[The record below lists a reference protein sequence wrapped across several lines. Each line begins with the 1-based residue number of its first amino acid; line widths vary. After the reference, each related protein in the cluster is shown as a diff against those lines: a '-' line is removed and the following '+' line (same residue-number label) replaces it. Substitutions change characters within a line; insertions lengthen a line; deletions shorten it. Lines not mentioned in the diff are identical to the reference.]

1 MWRDGDAHDRPSSAS
16 VEVVEAVAV
25 EAEMVVADRADCSD
39 RDRARA
45 ALSEALIAA
54 SAPAHGGSRPR
65 GARPTSL
72 PSSLAHWTVTMSVG
86 PVRVSDGPS
95 PSKPAGKSVEA
106 VIVDDAGTIVAQR
119 TLTDRNART
128 CVPLARAVGA
138 WASLVLDA
146 ELLRAKDDDGS
157 APTAPPPALSGES
170 LPGAP
175 ALQLSSS
182 RPTRDTASPSDG
194 TEPATRT
201 PRAFEV
207 GTTVYLRNGVMAS
220 GAVSGISPFIA
231 VEFANAWILR
241 PSLAVG
247 RSTQASPTVINQVAG
262 RADICRRVPG
272 NYIERR
278 GIEADLCAGL
288 EGGVVTTQTGPSAR
302 GANAGRLGVGPSA
315 TLRGELGW
323 GVALEVRGLLG
334 ANLLLS
340 PLLSDDGQPP
350 LLFAAAEIGVSV
362 RLP

>member
-1 MWRDGDAHDRPSSAS
+1 M
-16 VEVVEAVAV
+16 EAVVV
-25 EAEMVVADRADCSD
+25 EAEMVVEDRAECSD

-45 ALSEALIAA
+45 ALGEALVAA
-54 SAPAHGGSRPR
+54 SAPAHGGRRPR
-65 GARPTSL
+65 GAPPTS
-72 PSSLAHWTVTMSVG
+72 PASSLAHWTVRMSVG
-86 PVRVSDGPS
+86 PARASDGPAT
-95 PSKPAGKSVEA
+95 SKPAGTSVEA

-119 TLTDRNART
+119 TLTDRTART

-146 ELLRAKDDDGS
+146 EMLRAKDDDGS
-157 APTAPPPALSGES
+157 APTAPPPALGGES
-170 LPGAP
+170 SP
-175 ALQLSSS
+175 AASAVALSLGS
-182 RPTRDTASPSDG
+182 RPTRDTASLAEG
-194 TEPATRT
+194 IETTRA

-207 GTTVYLRNGVMAS
+207 GTTVYLRNGAMAS

-231 VEFANAWILR
+231 VEFANAWIFR

-247 RSTQASPTVINQVAG
+247 RSTQASPTVINQLAG

-302 GANAGRLGVGPSA
+302 GANAGRIGVGPSA

-340 PLLSDDGQPP
+340 PLLPDGGQPP